1 MDYKL
6 TNVSFGYPNQP
17 LLCSNLT
24 MSIPQ
29 GSTLIISGP
38 SGAGKTTFLRLLTGQ
53 LSPMEGT
60 IEGVT
65 LPIGM
70 VFQDLRLCSN
80 LSVMVNIRLGMAKSP
95 KTATRLLIQSHL
107 EAVGLEG
114 SAHTDIHRLSGGMQQ
129 RVAIVRSILSPSQV
143 LLMDEPFRGLDAD
156 TKLQVMTYVKQ
167 NQNGRTLILVTHQED
182 EIDFWNAKRLNFPL

>member
-24 MSIPQ
+24 MNIPQ

-38 SGAGKTTFLRLLTGQ
+38 SGSGKTTFLRLLTGQ
-53 LSPMEGT
+53 VSPVEGS

-80 LSVMVNIRLGMAKSP
+80 LSVMANIRLGMAKSP
-95 KTATRLLIQSHL
+95 KTATRFLIESHL
-107 EAVGLEG
+107 EAVGLEA
-114 SAHTDIHRLSGGMQQ
+114 SAHTAIQQLSGGMQQ
-129 RVAIVRSILSPSQV
+129 RIAIVRSILSPSQV

-156 TKLQVMTYVKQ
+156 TKLTVMNYVKQ

-182 EIDFWNAKRLNFPL
+182 EMDFWNAKRLNFPL